1 MARKKQINVTK
12 AQIVRVATS
21 RFMEVGYSSTTCKSI
36 GDALGISTGHI
47 TFYYPTKEHMLAV
60 LVEMLCDFQW
70 KMMNRMVDGGTGEL
84 TAFCLELT
92 AMAAIC
98 EENQIGKEFYISA
111 YTHPMPLEII
121 RRNDAARAEKVFAD
135 QCSGWTAERFTE
147 AENLVSGIEYA
158 ILMTT
163 GDSPPLP
170 VRIRGALEQILL
182 IYEVPEEIRKREIQR
197 VLELDYRGIGKTML
211 NDFTQYIKEVN
222 EQTLD
227 DLLNLLKGGY

>member
-1 MARKKQINVTK
+1 
-12 AQIVRVATS
+12 
-21 RFMEVGYSSTTCKSI
+21 
-36 GDALGISTGHI
+36 
-47 TFYYPTKEHMLAV
+47 
-60 LVEMLCDFQW
+60 
-70 KMMNRMVDGGTGEL
+70 
-84 TAFCLELT
+84 
-92 AMAAIC
+92 MAAIC

-121 RRNDAARAEKVFAD
+121 RRNDAARAEKLFAD

-182 IYEVPEEIRKREIQR
+182 IYGVPEEIRKREIQT
-197 VLELDYRGIGKTML
+197 VLELDYRGIGKNIL
-211 NDFTQYIKEVN
+211 NEFTQYIKEVN